1 MPAVR
6 KAVLDDACRLAEIEV
21 FNYRLNFYPLFRTD
35 RYFFSEL
42 NVPVLMQ
49 EYQDMPDRIDR
60 TFVYDDGVV
69 KGFARVN
76 GTEIEKLF
84 VEPAFQGQGIGGAL
98 LEHAIQHTGA
108 SWLLVLEK
116 NERAKRLYERYGFRA
131 TETKQRVDD
140 TKEYLVR
147 MERLRTTRCHK

>member
-1 MPAVR
+1 MPTVR
-6 KAVLDDACRLAEIEV
+6 KAVPDDTCRLAEIEV

-42 NVPVLMQ
+42 NVTVLMQ
-49 EYQDMPDRIDR
+49 EYQDMPERIDR

-69 KGFARVN
+69 KGFVRVN

-116 NERAKRLYERYGFRA
+116 NEWAIRLYEKYGFHL
-131 TETKQRVDD
+131 TERKQRVAD
-140 TKEYLVR
+140 TKEYYVR
-147 MERLRTTRCHK
+147 MER